1 MPRAAPEVVDIL
13 TRWLDAAKRGEIVDV
28 FVVGRG
34 PGGDYTDDYAVSDVP
49 DMLIEV
55 RSASI
60 RARVEQCRP
69 AAIPAT
75 DATQH

>member
-1 MPRAAPEVVDIL
+1 
-13 TRWLDAAKRGEIVDV
+13 V